1 MNSTRLI
8 ENINSDYFEAFNK
21 LLPKNS
27 KKRIIVFVESEE
39 DISFWRNVLNEFE
52 KQNIDFQIQ
61 IPNKNGKSKAIEKS
75 NELIN
80 MSVGEYLIV
89 CVDSD
94 YDYLLQNTQKQSQLI
109 NQNKFIFQTYSYSIE
124 NLLCFSESLHLICVQ
139 ATKFDQKIIDFDLF
153 LKSFSSIIYDLFVW
167 SVYFRKIENTT
178 EFNITDFKKII
189 QINQNIDFDENCK
202 NILED
207 LKIIITTKIKYF
219 RNEFKDDIIKVENF
233 KIELEKLGLKT
244 DNSYLF
250 IQGHTLMDNIILM
263 ILKPLCLKK
272 KNLQIQAIKD
282 KYSGNNKEINDNI
295 NYYNNN
301 IQKVELVIKNNTEF
315 KNCFLFLKLKSDIES
330 YIIELKNN

>member
-61 IPNKNGKSKAIEKS
+61 TPNKNGKSKAIEKS

-124 NLLCFSESLHLICVQ
+124 NLLCF
-139 ATKFDQKIIDFDLF
+139 
-153 LKSFSSIIYDLFVW
+153 
-167 SVYFRKIENTT
+167 
-178 EFNITDFKKII
+178 
-189 QINQNIDFDENCK
+189 
-202 NILED
+202 
-207 LKIIITTKIKYF
+207 
-219 RNEFKDDIIKVENF
+219 
-233 KIELEKLGLKT
+233 
-244 DNSYLF
+244 
-250 IQGHTLMDNIILM
+250 
-263 ILKPLCLKK
+263 
-272 KNLQIQAIKD
+272 
-282 KYSGNNKEINDNI
+282 
-295 NYYNNN
+295 
-301 IQKVELVIKNNTEF
+301 
-315 KNCFLFLKLKSDIES
+315 
-330 YIIELKNN
+330 